1 MEQKLKFAEIYRNC
15 KQQFS
20 ESVKGIWCD
29 EPHSESQENY
39 VGDIKT
45 TIDKL
50 CAPEETEKTAMPVV
64 QCMDPYESINPKET
78 EEANKL
84 VGGLWKRTDPPYRHQ
99 YDSWKTLKETIKVSG
114 RDLVKSIVVTTGTG
128 SGKTECFMLPL
139 VANLKEKWGNN
150 PTHGIKAIFLYPL
163 NALME
168 DQKIRL
174 QKLLD
179 GTELKFAVYNGNL
192 PEKELPE
199 GEPGAKQLKERL
211 KKERDTFPNILAT
224 RTEMR
229 NEKPDILL
237 TNPSMLEFMLLRNK
251 DRVLFDDADLSWIV
265 IDETHTFS
273 GAGAA
278 ELALL
283 MKRVM
288 IAFDTNP
295 DKVRFATSSATIGD
309 EGDAESEVKL
319 KKFIADI
326 SGQDIKQV
334 EVIKSDRTVNVTNPK
349 SSEVLELSK
358 RLAKND
364 FLSLDEVIPGEFSI
378 EQRLKKLDELCQ
390 DDSKGKGL
398 KAKVHFFFHAPNR
411 GLKVELSQ
419 FNKDKGTFKIHTEVP
434 LNNEG
439 ERPYLDIVR
448 CNYCGE
454 YIARGCKGEGD
465 DTYKA
470 VTNAENDLFDD
481 LGKEIPNPLFF
492 GLLKEENAIV
502 KSPAIKIEN
511 NGCYK
516 HVPFEK
522 GEWNLVVN
530 SNSLCPCC
538 GEPLTK
544 KPSKDVQK
552 DPVENA
558 VGDVDQ
564 KKLKTFR
571 LASNHVSRIITPAIL
586 SSLQDNHEKYPDAP
600 HNGQQ
605 FISFVD
611 SRQAAARFTLDANLN
626 QEALWIQSTLFHLL
640 NENRRKIE
648 SNKKILDELSDI
660 KSQITAKE
668 LEKEQYLESKD
679 PRIFSVLEEIKSLN
693 DKKTELEEEV
703 NEIPNGYLK
712 WKDVFDVLWKDPM
725 SDKFCYQFS
734 NKSEGSGEMDPND
747 DTKIDPDTKTKY
759 IYSAMV
765 DQFARRSLI
774 APNAENLG
782 LFTSFYPDLEKLP
795 SEDNDLPQAVKDFN
809 STLNNPDNIIH
820 AKDWKDLLKI
830 FMDHS
835 VRSNE
840 SYFLKD
846 EDNWVD
852 IWSCQRFQKEKL
864 ITRPQNKPKEE
875 GRALSRVLLAALYL
889 SDEPTK
895 DNIKVALDNHKND
908 ISKVI
913 DAMWDNLKQC
923 GLLEISERI
932 KKGKKKDKSDWRW
945 SPDDTGDDTGID
957 PRRLNLMKMAF
968 KPYEQAALCDAR
980 GKYQYET
987 PILEDTL
994 FKGFSPRL
1002 VGNVPAKP
1010 IKEMHTWN
1018 AYPEENISTPDDL
1031 KLWAEQKREML
1042 WNTYLWGEEGKYTDH
1057 INSVYLKPNLY
1068 IQAEHTAQVDKIVAK
1083 QSQELFRDEKEINV
1097 LACSTTMEMGIDLGD
1112 LEAVLM
1118 CSIPPHPANYKQRA
1132 GRSGRAGQN
1141 KSICITLCNSD
1152 AIGLRTLYSPMEQL
1166 IMRPTAIPFVDLESP
1181 SVVQRHV
1188 NSLLLR
1194 DSDCFNNGANN
1205 NLDQQII
1212 EFFTTFHFENDP
1224 QTQKTDFS
1232 KVYDGNMTR
1241 VLPSEVTPLGILN
1254 NTMYQAFV
1262 DYISNQPNEE
1272 HVRTLIKDTCLE
1284 GKLNDTINQAGDDIT
1299 KCCDEIKN
1307 RVMDIARAFQ
1317 TQYNTVENE
1326 LKATK
1331 PNVTKADIIN
1341 DIDGNKNR
1349 RSARKAR
1356 GQLHNFN
1363 SLLSDNLLEYLS
1375 THRFTPNANMPVNVI
1390 EFDINGNSSKKWGKS
1405 GASNPSYQLREA
1417 LSQYAPGSSIV
1428 LSNIVRV
1435 VRGVRYTGWS
1445 KETATFKRI
1454 STDNDRV
1461 IIGTKSDFINPKG
1474 DVREYTLIEP
1484 YAYLPD
1490 TNEGGTRTF
1499 ENNTYTTVDAA
1510 LIGTSDWVKD
1520 ESNTHLFQLR
1530 TNLDSG
1536 GGQIMYYN
1544 NGTGHGYAVC
1554 TLCGKAIPES
1564 QKAVHDN
1571 GPITDL
1577 PDGFFDKDGNHFSI
1591 SSYSSKFKDKCMDMA
1606 YFQQNPHKIQRN
1618 VLLGGFIT
1626 TDYAEI
1632 RIREDKRSKWIE
1644 NDSEIKDRLTTL
1656 GILFS
1661 SCLAEYLGKENRD
1674 ISFLLTPNQ
1683 HLCIFDTNP
1692 GGSGYSKKLGV
1703 IQNMNKII
1711 ELALEKINSAKSKD
1725 DLLDKYTVKY
1735 IDNLDL
1741 EGAKEW
1747 LESEINNRVVVPDAI
1762 KNAYA
1767 NATKTSFDDIETDIL
1782 SSGNATIFI
1791 NGDYQ
1796 KWNYNDTVTANWKS
1810 CIKNIKN
1817 AGCKVG
1823 IIGDSQNVPRPIY
1836 DILGMMKDWA
1846 SGIKEI
1852 TPNLKND
1859 FFPVALTERHLYVT
1873 DVKDAITPNY
1883 LWAKDSVYRIDA
1895 AEYKAKEADFP
1906 TKAPETATTSKALIL
1921 KGVNDRIMSDK
1932 LGGIVHNLNDS
1943 FKSIINTFIYACKA
1957 NNEEL
1962 EIVYQDQY
1970 LRSHLGIITTIQFID
1985 YFVGEMKRYSFKLTF
2000 QTEQYC
2006 EYSTGRG
2013 ITSPYI
2019 DYGVRDK
2026 ILKKMVDS
2034 WINEK
2039 GYSIDLEL
2047 ETEIP
2052 NTLPHWREL
2061 SFKCG
2066 DNSLH
2071 IYPNGGI
2078 INEWFFDLNKAKEL
2092 HKSYYQ
2098 DTTPDI
2104 PIPIKKEKDVMYDV
2118 EIK

>member
-15 KQQFS
+15 KTQFS

-39 VGDIKT
+39 IEGIKT

-50 CAPEETEKTAMPVV
+50 FAPEEADKTAMPVV
-64 QCMDPYESINPKET
+64 QCMEPYESINPNDT
-78 EEANKL
+78 NEANKL
-84 VGGLWKRTDPPYRHQ
+84 VGGLWKRSYPPYKHQ
-99 YDSWKTLKETIKVSG
+99 YDSWRTLKDTIRVNG
-114 RDLVKSIVVTTGTG
+114 QDLVKSIVVTTGTG

-139 VANLKEKWGNN
+139 VANLKEKWNIN

-179 GTELKFAVYNGNL
+179 NTELKFAVYNGNL
-192 PEKELPE
+192 PEKELAE

-211 KKERDTFPNILAT
+211 KKERETFPNILAT
-224 RTEMR
+224 RKEMR
-229 NEKPDILL
+229 STKPDILL
-237 TNPSMLEFMLLRNK
+237 TNPSMLEYMLLRNK
-251 DRVLFDDADLSWIV
+251 DVVLFNNADLNWIV

-288 IAFDTNP
+288 IAFDTDP
-295 DKVRFATSSATIGD
+295 SKVRFATSSATIGD
-309 EGDAESEVKL
+309 EGDVESETKL
-319 KKFIADI
+319 KNFIADI
-326 SGQDIKQV
+326 SGQEIEQV
-334 EVIKSDRTVNVTNPK
+334 EVIKSDRTVNVSNPK
-349 SSEVLELSK
+349 SNEVLELSK
-358 RLAKND
+358 RLANND
-364 FLSLDEVIPGEFSI
+364 FLSLEEVIPGDNLTI
-378 EQRLKKLDELCQ
+378 EQRLEKLDELCQ
-390 DDSKGKGL
+390 DDSNGKGL

-419 FNKDKGTFKIHTEVP
+419 YDQDKGTFIIHTEEP
-434 LNNEG
+434 LENNKK
-439 ERPYLDIVR
+439 RPYLDLVR
-448 CNYCGE
+448 CNSCGE
-454 YIARGCKGEGD
+454 YIARGCKGEDD

-470 VTNAENDLFDD
+470 VTNTENDLFDD
-481 LGKEIPNPLFF
+481 IGKEIPNPLFF
-492 GLLKEENAIV
+492 GLLKKENTIV
-502 KSPAIKIEN
+502 KSTAIKIEDDGN
-511 NGCYK
+511 YK
-516 HVPFEK
+516 YVAFK
-522 GEWNLVVN
+522 QNEWNLVVN
-530 SNSLCPCC
+530 TNCLCPCC
-538 GEPLTK
+538 GAPLTK

-571 LASNHVSRIITPAIL
+571 LASNHVSRIITPSIL
-586 SSLQDNHEKYPDAP
+586 SSLQDNHVEYPHAP

-626 QEALWIQSTLFHLL
+626 QEELWIQSKIFHLL
-640 NENRRKIE
+640 NENRREIE
-648 SNKKILDELSDI
+648 SNKKKLEELADV
-660 KSQITAKE
+660 KNQISAKE
-668 LEKEQYLESKD
+668 TEKEQYEKNED
-679 PRIFSVLEEIKSLN
+679 PRIFSVLKEIKSLN
-693 DKKTELEEEV
+693 SKKAELEEDV

-712 WKDVFDVLWKDPM
+712 WKDVFNILWEDPM

-734 NKSEGSGEMDPND
+734 NKSEGSGEMDPDD
-747 DTKIDPDTKTKY
+747 DTKIDPETKTKY

-765 DQFARRSLI
+765 DLFARRSVY

-782 LFTSFYPDLEKLP
+782 LFTSYYPDFGKLP
-795 SEDNDLPQAVKDFN
+795 KNDDELPIAVKEFN
-809 STLNNPDNIIH
+809 STLTNKENYIH
-820 AKDWKDLLKI
+820 AEDWKDLLKI
-830 FMDHS
+830 FMDHT

-840 SYFLKD
+840 SYFLRD
-846 EDNWVD
+846 EDNMMD
-852 IWSCQRFQKEKL
+852 IWACQRFEKAKS
-864 ITRPQNKPKEE
+864 ITRPAHKPSED
-875 GRALSRVLLAALYL
+875 GNGATRVLLTALYL
-889 SDEPTK
+889 SGTLTK
-895 DNIKVALDNHKND
+895 EDIKKAKNTHKQEIN
-908 ISKVI
+908 KVI
-913 DAMWDNLKQC
+913 DAMWADLKRI
-923 GLLEISERI
+923 GVLEDSYRLN
-932 KKGKKKDKSDWRW
+932 KNRSKDKTNWTW
-945 SPDDTGDDTGID
+945 APDDTNKGDD
-957 PRRLNLMKMAF
+957 PKRLNLMRLAF
-968 KPYEQAALCDAR
+968 KPYEKASLCDAR
-980 GKYQYET
+980 DYNRYVT

-1002 VGNVPAKP
+1002 VEGIPVKP
-1010 IKEMHTWN
+1010 IKEMKQWAAFPAEDIT
-1018 AYPEENISTPDDL
+1018 TPDEL
-1031 KLWAEQKREML
+1031 RQWAKKERTML
-1042 WNTYLWGEEGKYTDH
+1042 WDSYLWGEEGKYTNH
-1057 INSVYLKPNLY
+1057 INSVYLRPNLY
-1068 IQAEHTAQVDKIVAK
+1068 IQAEHTAQVDKIVSK

-1194 DSDCFNNGANN
+1194 DSGCFNNGNPN

-1212 EFFTTFHFENDP
+1212 EFFTSFHFENNP
-1224 QTQKTDFS
+1224 QTQKIDYS
-1232 KVYDGNMTR
+1232 KVFDQSTNR
-1241 VLPSEVTPLGILN
+1241 VLPSVANPLGDVNSTICQGFIN
-1254 NTMYQAFV
+1254 
-1262 DYISNQPNEE
+1262 YISTQPNVD
-1272 HVRTLIKDTCLE
+1272 HVKTLIKNTCLE
-1284 GKLNDTINQAGDDIT
+1284 NQLNETISRAIDEIT
-1299 KCCDEIKN
+1299 KRRDEIKE
-1307 RVMDIARAFQ
+1307 RIEDIARAFQ
-1317 TQYNTVENE
+1317 VLYNTVENE
-1326 LKATK
+1326 LKATMQ
-1331 PNVTKADIIN
+1331 NVTKAHVIN
-1341 DIDGNKNR
+1341 DIDGSKNR
-1349 RSARKAR
+1349 RSAKKAR
-1356 GQLHNFN
+1356 GQLHIFN

-1375 THRFTPNANMPVNVI
+1375 THRFTPNANMPVNII

-1417 LSQYAPGSSIV
+1417 LSQYAPGCSIV

-1435 VRGVRYTGWS
+1435 VRGIRYTGWS

-1454 STDNDRV
+1454 SSDGDRV
-1461 IIGTKSDFINPKG
+1461 IIGTKSDFINPKRN
-1474 DVREYTLIEP
+1474 VQEFTLIEP

-1499 ENNTYTTVDAA
+1499 ENNTYTTVEAA

-1564 QKAVHDN
+1564 QKAVHDD

-1577 PDGFFDKDGNHFSI
+1577 PDGFFDKAGDHFSI
-1591 SSYSSKFKDKCMDMA
+1591 NSYSKKQKDKCMDMA
-1606 YFQQNPHKIQRN
+1606 YLQQNPYKIQRN

-1626 TDYAEI
+1626 TDFAEI
-1632 RIREDKRSKWIE
+1632 RIREDKKNIWIE
-1644 NDSEIKDRLTTL
+1644 NDIDKKDLLTTL

-1661 SCLAEYLGKENRD
+1661 SCLAEYLGKENKD
-1674 ISFLLTPNQ
+1674 ISFLITPNQ

-1711 ELALEKINSAKSKD
+1711 DLALKKINTAKSKD
-1725 DLLDKYTVKY
+1725 DLLDKYTVKF
-1735 IDNLDL
+1735 IDQLNI

-1747 LESEINNRVVVPDAI
+1747 LESEINNRIVVPDAI
-1762 KNAYA
+1762 KNVYA
-1767 NATKTSFDDIETDIL
+1767 NATKMSFDDIEADIL
-1782 SSGNATIFI
+1782 SSQNAIIFI
-1791 NGDYQ
+1791 NDDYQ

-1817 AGCKVG
+1817 KGCMVG
-1823 IIGDSQNVPRPIY
+1823 IIGDSINVPRPIY
-1836 DILGMMKDWA
+1836 EVLGMMKDWA
-1846 SGIKEI
+1846 LGIKKI
-1852 TPNLKND
+1852 IPNLNSNLL
-1859 FFPVALTERHLYVT
+1859 PVALTDKHLYIT
-1873 DVKDAITPNY
+1873 DTKVAITPNY
-1883 LWAKDSVYRIDA
+1883 MWAKDSIYRIDA
-1895 AEYKAKEADFP
+1895 AEYHAAESDFQ
-1906 TKAPETATTSKALIL
+1906 TKAPETTTTSKALII
-1921 KGVNDRIMSDK
+1921 KGVNDNIMSDK
-1932 LGGIVHNLNDS
+1932 LGSIVHSLNKN
-1943 FKSIINTFIYACKA
+1943 FESIIDEFITMCK
-1957 NNEEL
+1957 ESDEKL
-1962 EIVYQDQY
+1962 EVIYQDQY

-1985 YFVGEMKRYSFKLTF
+1985 YFVGKMEHDTFSLTF
-2000 QTEQYC
+2000 QTEQYS
-2006 EYSTGRG
+2006 EYSAGRS
-2013 ITSPYI
+2013 ITSSYI
-2019 DYGVRDK
+2019 DYSVRDK
-2026 ILKKMVDS
+2026 KLKELADI
-2034 WINEK
+2034 WIDQNS
-2039 GYSIDLEL
+2039 YDVALNL
-2047 ETEIP
+2047 ETKIP
-2052 NTLPHWREL
+2052 NSLPHWREL

-2066 DNSLH
+2066 NKSLH

-2078 INEWFFDLNKAKEL
+2078 INEWFFDMDKAKEL
-2092 HKSYYQ
+2092 HRFYYQ
-2098 DTTPDI
+2098 GNTTPND
-2104 PIPIKKEKDVMYDV
+2104 PIPIKKGKDVMYDV

>member
-15 KQQFS
+15 KLQFG
-20 ESVKGIWCD
+20 ESVKGIWCE

-39 VGDIKT
+39 VGDIKIA
-45 TIDKL
+45 IDKL
-50 CAPEETEKTAMPVV
+50 FAPEETGKTAMPVV

-84 VGGLWKRTDPPYRHQ
+84 VGGLWQRTEPPYRHQ
-99 YDSWKTLKETIKVSG
+99 YDSWKNLKETVIVDGKE
-114 RDLVKSIVVTTGTG
+114 LVKSIVVTTGTG
-128 SGKTECFMLPL
+128 SGKTECFMFPL
-139 VANLKEKWGNN
+139 IANLKEKWANN

-174 QKLLD
+174 QKLLENTD
-179 GTELKFAVYNGNL
+179 LKFVVYNGNL
-192 PEKELPE
+192 PEKELAE
-199 GEPGAKQLKERL
+199 GEPGAKQQKERL

-224 RTEMR
+224 RREMR
-229 NEKPDILL
+229 STKPDILL
-237 TNPSMLEFMLLRNK
+237 TNPSMLEYMLLRNK
-251 DRVLFDDADLSWIV
+251 DIVLFDNADLSWIV

-326 SGQDIKQV
+326 SGQELEQIK
-334 EVIKSDRTVNVTNPK
+334 VIKSDRTVNVTEPK
-349 SSEVLELSK
+349 SNEVLELSK

-364 FLSLDEVIPGEFSI
+364 FLSLDEVIPGNNLKI
-378 EQRLKKLDELCQ
+378 EQRLEKLDELCQ
-390 DDSKGKGL
+390 DESNSKGL
-398 KAKVHFFFHAPNR
+398 KAKVHFFFHTPNR

-419 FNKDKGTFKIHTEVP
+419 YSQERGTFKIYTEEP
-434 LNNEG
+434 LDNNKK
-439 ERPYLDIVR
+439 RPYLDLVR
-448 CNYCGE
+448 CNSCGE
-454 YIARGCKGEGD
+454 YIARGCKGED
-465 DTYKA
+465 NETYKA

-481 LGKEIPNPLFF
+481 IGKEIPNPLFF

-502 KSPAIKIEN
+502 KSPAIKIED
-511 NGCYK
+511 NGYYK
-516 HVPFEK
+516 HVAFKK

-530 SNSLCPCC
+530 TNSLCPCC
-538 GEPLTK
+538 GAPLTK
-544 KPSKDVQK
+544 MPSKDAQK
-552 DPVENA
+552 DPVDNV

-571 LASNHVSRIITPAIL
+571 LASIHVSRIITPSIL

-626 QEALWIQSTLFHLL
+626 QEELWIQSKIFHLL

-648 SNKKILDELSDI
+648 SNRNKLDELADI
-660 KSQITAKE
+660 KNQISAKE
-668 LEKEQYLESKD
+668 SEKEQYEKSED
-679 PRIFSVLEEIKSLN
+679 PRIFSVLKEIKSLKN
-693 DKKTELEEEV
+693 KKAELEEEV
-703 NEIPNGYLK
+703 NDIPYGYLK

-747 DTKIDPDTKTKY
+747 DTKIDFETKTKY

-765 DQFARRSLI
+765 DLFARRSVY

-782 LFTSFYPDLEKLP
+782 LFTSYYPDFEKLAKKDD
-795 SEDNDLPQAVKDFN
+795 ELPKAVKDFN
-809 STLNNPDNIIH
+809 FTLTDPKNHIH
-820 AKDWKDLLKI
+820 AEDWKDLLKI
-830 FMDHS
+830 FLDHT

-840 SYFLKD
+840 SYFLRD
-846 EDNWVD
+846 EDNMMD
-852 IWSCQRFQKEKL
+852 IWSCRRFQKAKK
-864 ITRPQNKPKEE
+864 ITRPAHKPSED
-875 GRALSRVLLAALYL
+875 GDGVTRVLVTALYL
-889 SDEPTK
+889 SGEPTK
-895 DNIKVALDNHKND
+895 EDIKRAKNTHKQEIN
-908 ISKVI
+908 KVI
-913 DAMWDNLKQC
+913 DAMWADLKRIGVLEDNY
-923 GLLEISERI
+923 RI
-932 KKGKKKDKSDWRW
+932 KKNGSKDKTKWVW
-945 SPDDTGDDTGID
+945 VPDDINKGDD
-957 PRRLNLMKMAF
+957 PKRLNLMRLAF
-968 KPYEQAALCDAR
+968 KTYEKASLCDAR
-980 GKYQYET
+980 DYNRYVT

-1002 VGNVPAKP
+1002 VEGVPVKP
-1010 IKEMHTWN
+1010 IEEMKQWV
-1018 AYPEENISTPDDL
+1018 AFPEKKINTLNEL
-1031 KLWAEQKREML
+1031 KQWAEKERTML
-1042 WNTYLWGEEGKYTDH
+1042 WGSYLWGEEGKYTDH

-1068 IQAEHTAQVDKIVAK
+1068 IQAEHTAQVDKIVSK

-1194 DSDCFNNGANN
+1194 DSGCFNNEADN

-1212 EFFTTFHFENDP
+1212 DFFTSFHFENNP
-1224 QTQKTDFS
+1224 QTQKIDYT
-1232 KVYDGNMTR
+1232 KVFDLSMSR
-1241 VLPSEVTPLGILN
+1241 VLPTVANPLGDIN
-1254 NTMYQAFV
+1254 NTICQDFI
-1262 DYISNQPNEE
+1262 DYIAKIPNVD
-1272 HVRTLIKDTCLE
+1272 HVKTLIKDTCLE
-1284 GKLNDTINQAGDDIT
+1284 NKLNETIVKAGDDIE
-1299 KCCDEIKN
+1299 KCRNEIKE
-1307 RVMDIARAFQ
+1307 RIEDIARAFQ
-1317 TQYNTVENE
+1317 VQYDTVEAE
-1326 LKATK
+1326 LRATMQ
-1331 PNVTKADIIN
+1331 NVTKAQVIN
-1341 DIDGNKNR
+1341 DIDGSKKS
-1349 RSARKAR
+1349 SARKAR

-1363 SLLSDNLLEYLS
+1363 SLLSDNLLEHLS
-1375 THRFTPNANMPVNVI
+1375 THRFTPNANMPVNII

-1435 VRGVRYTGWS
+1435 VRGIRYTGWS
-1445 KETATFKRI
+1445 KDTATFKRI
-1454 STDNDRV
+1454 STDGDRV
-1461 IIGTKSDFINPKG
+1461 IIGMKSDFIHPKG
-1474 DVREYTLIEP
+1474 DVREFTLIEP

-1499 ENNTYTTVDAA
+1499 ENNAYTTVDAA
-1510 LIGTSDWVKD
+1510 LIGTSDWIKD
-1520 ESNTHLFQLR
+1520 ESNTHLFQQR

-1536 GGQIMYYN
+1536 GGQILYYN
-1544 NGTGHGYAVC
+1544 KGIGFGYAIC

-1577 PDGFFDKDGNHFSI
+1577 PDGFFDNDGDHFSI
-1591 SSYSSKFKDKCMDMA
+1591 NSYSKKKKDKCMDMA
-1606 YFQQNPHKIQRN
+1606 YLQQNPHKIQRN

-1626 TDYAEI
+1626 TDFVEI
-1632 RIREDKRSKWIE
+1632 RIREDKKNKWIE
-1644 NDSEIKDRLTTL
+1644 NDIEKKNLLTTL

-1735 IDNLDL
+1735 IDNLDI
-1741 EGAKEW
+1741 EGTKEW
-1747 LESEINNRVVVPDAI
+1747 LESEINNRVVVPDTI

-1782 SSGNATIFI
+1782 SSQKAMIFI

-1817 AGCKVG
+1817 AGCKLG

-1846 SGIKEI
+1846 TNIKGV
-1852 TPNLKND
+1852 TPNLKNNLY
-1859 FFPVALTERHLYVT
+1859 PVALTDHHLYVT
-1873 DVKDAITPNY
+1873 DVKEAITPNY
-1883 LWAKDSVYRIDA
+1883 TWAKDSVYRIDS
-1895 AEYKAKEADFP
+1895 AEYKASESDFE
-1906 TKAPETATTSKALIL
+1906 TKAPETSTTSKALIR
-1921 KGVNDRIMSDK
+1921 KGKYDNIMSDK
-1932 LGGIVHNLNDS
+1932 LGSIVHGLNKN
-1943 FKSIINTFIYACKA
+1943 FESIINSFITMCK
-1957 NNEEL
+1957 ERDEKL
-1962 EIVYQDQY
+1962 EIIYQDQY
-1970 LRSHLGIITTIQFID
+1970 LRSHLGIITTIQFIN
-1985 YFVGEMKRYSFKLTF
+1985 YFVEKMEHNTFSLTF
-2000 QTEQYC
+2000 QTEQYS
-2006 EYSTGRG
+2006 EYSAGRS

-2019 DYGVRDK
+2019 DYSVRDK
-2026 ILKKMVDS
+2026 KLKELVNS
-2034 WINEK
+2034 WINK
-2039 GYSIDLEL
+2039 KDYSVDLKL
-2047 ETEIP
+2047 KTEIP

-2066 DNSLH
+2066 DKSLH

-2078 INEWFFDLNKAKEL
+2078 INEWFFDLDTAKEL
-2092 HKSYYQ
+2092 HKKYYQ
-2098 DTTPDI
+2098 ENTTPDV
-2104 PIPIKKEKDVMYDV
+2104 PTPIKKGKDVMYDV